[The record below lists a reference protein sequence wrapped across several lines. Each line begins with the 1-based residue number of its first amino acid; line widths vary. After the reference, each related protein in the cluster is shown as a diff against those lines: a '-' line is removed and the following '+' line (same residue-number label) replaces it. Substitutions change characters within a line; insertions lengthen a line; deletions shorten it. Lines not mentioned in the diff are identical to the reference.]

1 MKLAPGETTYW
12 TATKR
17 AVFYGTTAIVIYTD
31 GEKDYVFGATHPR
44 SGQSEV
50 ALGSTSLGVNFIN
63 ILHTIFLYERQFG
76 SFFYVHVTRE
86 KLPKQRLFEKFVRKM
101 LMKLIIGQLR
111 GSEEKAHEFYDNN
124 KTKLSIHNA
133 PYQKAVMG
141 RDVNNIVTVE
151 FTFV

>member
-1 MKLAPGETTYW
+1 VPKHFLWIKAAHKHFDEILTSGETTYW

-17 AVFYGTTAIVIYTD
+17 AIFYGTTAIVIYTD
-31 GEKDYVFGATHPR
+31 GRRDYVFGATHPR

-50 ALGSTSLGVNFIN
+50 ALGSTSLG
-63 ILHTIFLYERQFG
+63 L
-76 SFFYVHVTRE
+76 
-86 KLPKQRLFEKFVRKM
+86 
-101 LMKLIIGQLR
+101 LR
-111 GSEEKAHEFYDNN
+111 GSETKAHEFYDNN